1 MPQLYEIDEYG
12 DGGTFCFMHVFS
24 SLSMNMPII
33 SEAKKISFSL
43 ITLFWHNR
51 IFFIFWIHHAK
62 FQHKSLVKNTG
73 NDAHFDN
80 LVPRAHVPL
89 GQHQQCE
96 NAGEHSQYRSCA
108 LPLQTFFKSFF
119 DRY

>member
-1 MPQLYEIDEYG
+1 METDLG
-12 DGGTFCFMHVFS
+12 D
-24 SLSMNMPII
+24 
-33 SEAKKISFSL
+33 A
-43 ITLFWHNR
+43 
-51 IFFIFWIHHAK
+51 IHHAK